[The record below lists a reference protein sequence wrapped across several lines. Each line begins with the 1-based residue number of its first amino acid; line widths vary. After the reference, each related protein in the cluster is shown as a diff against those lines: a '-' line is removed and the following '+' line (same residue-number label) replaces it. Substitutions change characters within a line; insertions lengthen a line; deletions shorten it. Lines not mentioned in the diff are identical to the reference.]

1 MRASA
6 ERFASLGGS
15 RLTRIV
21 LVSTSALILIGCA
34 NAQRIHQPTQGSK
47 PEDIRVIS
55 YEEMEI
61 SEKPQIPPKR
71 KLVAPPPE
79 QKPQN
84 TKITISV
91 KMQSARI
98 VEIYSRLDDIDSQRH
113 LSESIWRS
121 NPGTSELRDWET
133 CEENLSKAEDDTPK
147 IFDDL
152 LTDLLGPKEAPKDA
166 VYPRKTKLVW
176 EYGQGLTR
184 VRVTESGPKWGDR
197 SIEIGTKDRLAYRNS
212 NFIISGSPSMP
223 NWQPN
228 WSTCSR

>member
-15 RLTRIV
+15 RRLTRIV

-34 NAQRIHQPTQGSK
+34 NPQRINQPKQGSK
-47 PEDIRVIS
+47 PEEIRVIS
-55 YEEMEI
+55 YEETEI
-61 SEKPQIPPKR
+61 PEKPEIPSKR
-71 KLVAPPPE
+71 KPVAPLPE

-84 TKITISV
+84 ARITISV

-121 NPGTSELRDWET
+121 NPGTSEFRDWET
-133 CEENLSKAEDDTPK
+133 CEENRGKSEDDTPK
-147 IFDDL
+147 IFYDL
-152 LTDLLGPKEAPKDA
+152 LTDLLGPKEAPKNA
-166 VYPRKTKLVW
+166 VYPGKTRLVW

-184 VRVTESGPKWGDR
+184 VRVTESGPGRGRSVHRDR
-197 SIEIGTKDRLAYRNS
+197 N
-212 NFIISGSPSMP
+212 
-223 NWQPN
+223 
-228 WSTCSR
+228 